1 MIFVSGYVMLMWYVL
16 CLNYGVFKYIYL
28 LINIWYSFY
37 MFWVVWFVDL
47 KNLIYLFYMKIFRFI
62 ICLVDW

>member
-28 LINIWYSFY
+28 LIDIWYSFY
-37 MFWVVWFVDL
+37 MF
-47 KNLIYLFYMKIFRFI
+47 
-62 ICLVDW
+62 